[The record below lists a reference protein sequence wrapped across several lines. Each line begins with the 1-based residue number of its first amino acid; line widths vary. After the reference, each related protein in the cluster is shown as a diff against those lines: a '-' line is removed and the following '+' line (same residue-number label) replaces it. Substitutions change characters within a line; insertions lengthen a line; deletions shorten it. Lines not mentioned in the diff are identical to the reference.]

1 MCNHVFMGHADGVTC
16 MRCGL
21 RMTTDEYM
29 AYLKIAYH
37 NLTTLHRN
45 LVHDAGWFGNHE
57 QLGDWYNQISDQLDD
72 LTETGIALGIAEP
85 SIKDAVL
92 AYSGDIIT
100 CEPRELQET
109 LRMTQDIFHRII
121 DMMQDAEKTVPAA
134 IANKLQEYEYHWN
147 KEANYKIAHAI
158 GSAGR
163 GGPVVEDDDD

>member
-1 MCNHVFMGHADGVTC
+1 MNEFQ
-16 MRCGL
+16 RL
-21 RMTTDEYM
+21 L

-72 LTETGIALGIAEP
+72 LTETGITLGIAEP

-92 AYSGDIIT
+92 AYSGDVIT
-100 CEPRELQET
+100 CEPRELPET

-121 DMMQDAEKTVPAA
+121 NMMQDAEKTVPVAV
-134 IANKLQEYEYHWN
+134 ANKLQEYEYHWN
-147 KEANYKIAHAI
+147 KEANYKITHAI
-158 GSAGR
+158 GNAGR
-163 GGPVVEDDDD
+163 GGSTVEDDDD

>member
-1 MCNHVFMGHADGVTC
+1 MNEFQK
-16 MRCGL
+16 L
-21 RMTTDEYM
+21 L

-57 QLGDWYNQISDQLDD
+57 QLGDWYGQISDQLDD

-100 CEPRELQET
+100 CEPRELPET
-109 LRMTQDIFHRII
+109 LRMTQSTFHRII
-121 DMMQDAEKTVPAA
+121 DLMQDAEKTAPAA
-134 IANKLQEYEYHWN
+134 VANKLQEYEYHWN

-163 GGPVVEDDDD
+163 GGPTVEDDDD

>member
-1 MCNHVFMGHADGVTC
+1 MIIINNFQK
-16 MRCGL
+16 L
-21 RMTTDEYM
+21 L

-92 AYSGDIIT
+92 AYSGDVIS
-100 CEPRELQET
+100 CEPRELPET
-109 LRMTQDIFHRII
+109 LRIAQSILLQAS
-121 DMMQDAEKTVPAA
+121 DMMQAAEGNVPAA
-134 IANKLQEYEYHWN
+134 VANKLQEYEYHWN

>member
-1 MCNHVFMGHADGVTC
+1 MNEFQKI
-16 MRCGL
+16 L
-21 RMTTDEYM
+21 

-57 QLGDWYNQISDQLDD
+57 QLGDWYSQISDQLDD

-100 CEPRELQET
+100 CEPRELSET
-109 LRMTQDIFHRII
+109 LRTAQSIFHRVI
-121 DMMQDAEKTVPAA
+121 DLMQNAEKTVPAA
-134 IANKLQEYEYHWN
+134 VANKLQEYEYHWD

-158 GSAGR
+158 GNAGR
-163 GGPVVEDDDD
+163 GGPASVEDDDD

>member
-1 MCNHVFMGHADGVTC
+1 MNEVQK
-16 MRCGL
+16 L
-21 RMTTDEYM
+21 L

-72 LTETGIALGIAEP
+72 LTEAGIALGFAEP

-92 AYSGDIIT
+92 AYSGDVIT
-100 CEPRELQET
+100 CEPRELPET

-121 DMMQDAEKTVPAA
+121 DMMQDAEKAVPAA
-134 IANKLQEYEYHWN
+134 VANKLQEYEYHWN

-163 GGPVVEDDDD
+163 GGPASVEDDDD

>member
-1 MCNHVFMGHADGVTC
+1 
-16 MRCGL
+16 
-21 RMTTDEYM
+21 MTEYQKLL

-72 LTETGIALGIAEP
+72 LTEAGIALGYAEP

-92 AYSGDIIT
+92 AYSGDVIT
-100 CEPRELQET
+100 CEPRELPET

-134 IANKLQEYEYHWN
+134 VSNKLQEYEYHWN
-147 KEANYKIAHAI
+147 KEANYKFAHAI

>member
-1 MCNHVFMGHADGVTC
+1 
-16 MRCGL
+16 
-21 RMTTDEYM
+21 MTEFAKLL

-57 QLGDWYNQISDQLDD
+57 QLGEWYDQISDQLDD
-72 LTETGIALGIAEP
+72 LTETGIALGFAEP

-92 AYSGDIIT
+92 AYSGDVIT
-100 CEPRELQET
+100 CEPRELPET
-109 LRMTQDIFHRII
+109 LRTAQGIFHRVV

-134 IANKLQEYEYHWN
+134 VANKLQEYEYHWN

-158 GSAGR
+158 GNGESR

>member
-1 MCNHVFMGHADGVTC
+1 
-16 MRCGL
+16 
-21 RMTTDEYM
+21 MTDFQKLL

-57 QLGDWYNQISDQLDD
+57 QLGEWYGQISDQLDD
-72 LTETGIALGIAEP
+72 LTETGIALGFAEP

-92 AYSGDIIT
+92 AYSGDVIT
-100 CEPRELQET
+100 CEPRELPET
-109 LRMTQDIFHRII
+109 LRMTQGIFYRII
-121 DMMQDAEKTVPAA
+121 DLMQDAEKTVPAA

-158 GSAGR
+158 GNAGR
-163 GGPVVEDDDD
+163 GGPEVEGDDE

>member
-1 MCNHVFMGHADGVTC
+1 MNEVQK
-16 MRCGL
+16 L
-21 RMTTDEYM
+21 L

-45 LVHDAGWFGNHE
+45 LVRDAGWFGNHE

-92 AYSGDIIT
+92 AYSGDVIT
-100 CEPRELQET
+100 CEPRELPET

-134 IANKLQEYEYHWN
+134 VANKLQEYEYHWN
-147 KEANYKIAHAI
+147 KEANYKIAHAL
-158 GSAGR
+158 GSGTVR

>member
-1 MCNHVFMGHADGVTC
+1 MNEVQK
-16 MRCGL
+16 L
-21 RMTTDEYM
+21 L

-72 LTETGIALGIAEP
+72 MTETGIALGIAEP

-100 CEPRELQET
+100 CGPRELPET

>member
-1 MCNHVFMGHADGVTC
+1 
-16 MRCGL
+16 
-21 RMTTDEYM
+21 MTEYQKLL

-57 QLGDWYNQISDQLDD
+57 QLGDWYSQISDQLDD

-92 AYSGDIIT
+92 AYSGDVVT
-100 CEPRELQET
+100 CEPRELPET
-109 LRMTQDIFHRII
+109 LRMTQDILHRII

-134 IANKLQEYEYHWN
+134 VANKLQEYEYHWN

-158 GSAGR
+158 GNGTGR

>member
-1 MCNHVFMGHADGVTC
+1 MDNFQKLICF
-16 MRCGL
+16 
-21 RMTTDEYM
+21 
-29 AYLKIAYH
+29 LKIAYH
-37 NLTTLHRN
+37 NLTTLHRH

-92 AYSGDIIT
+92 AYSGDVIT
-100 CEPRELQET
+100 CEPRELPET

-147 KEANYKIAHAI
+147 KEANCKIAHAI

-163 GGPVVEDDDD
+163 GGPTVEDDDD

>member
-1 MCNHVFMGHADGVTC
+1 MNEVQK
-16 MRCGL
+16 L
-21 RMTTDEYM
+21 L

-92 AYSGDIIT
+92 AYSGDVIT
-100 CEPRELQET
+100 CEPRELPET

-134 IANKLQEYEYHWN
+134 VSNKLQEYEYHWN

-163 GGPVVEDDDD
+163 GGHVVEDDDD

>member
-1 MCNHVFMGHADGVTC
+1 MN
-16 MRCGL
+16 
-21 RMTTDEYM
+21 EYQKLICF
-29 AYLKIAYH
+29 LKIVYN

-57 QLGDWYNQISDQLDD
+57 QLGEWYGQISDQLDD
-72 LTETGIALGIAEP
+72 LTETGIALGFAEP

-92 AYSGDIIT
+92 AYSGDVIT
-100 CEPRELQET
+100 CEPRELSDT
-109 LRMTQDIFHRII
+109 LRIAKSILLQAA
-121 DMMQDAEKTVPAA
+121 DMMQAAEGTVPAA
-134 IANKLQEYEYHWN
+134 VANKLQEYEYHWN

>member
-1 MCNHVFMGHADGVTC
+1 
-16 MRCGL
+16 
-21 RMTTDEYM
+21 MTEYQKLL

-57 QLGDWYNQISDQLDD
+57 QLGDWYGQISDQLDD
-72 LTETGIALGIAEP
+72 LTETGIALGFAEP

-100 CEPRELQET
+100 CEPRELPET

-121 DMMQDAEKTVPAA
+121 DMMQDAEKTAPAA

-158 GSAGR
+158 GSTGR

>member
-1 MCNHVFMGHADGVTC
+1 MN
-16 MRCGL
+16 
-21 RMTTDEYM
+21 EYQKLL

-57 QLGDWYNQISDQLDD
+57 QLGDWYGQISDQLDD
-72 LTETGIALGIAEP
+72 LTETGITLGIAEP

-92 AYSGDIIT
+92 AYSGDVIT
-100 CEPRELQET
+100 CEPRELPET
-109 LRMTQDIFHRII
+109 LRMTQDIFHKII
-121 DMMQDAEKTVPAA
+121 DLMQDAEKTAPAA
-134 IANKLQEYEYHWN
+134 VANKLQEYEYHWN

-163 GGPVVEDDDD
+163 GGPASVEDDYD

>member
-1 MCNHVFMGHADGVTC
+1 MNEFQK
-16 MRCGL
+16 L
-21 RMTTDEYM
+21 L
-29 AYLKIAYH
+29 AYLKISYH

-57 QLGDWYNQISDQLDD
+57 QLGEWYGQISDQLDD
-72 LTETGIALGIAEP
+72 LTETGITMGCVEP

-100 CEPRELQET
+100 CEPRELPET

-121 DMMQDAEKTVPAA
+121 DMMQDAEKTAPAA

-163 GGPVVEDDDD
+163 GGPAVEDDDD

>member
-1 MCNHVFMGHADGVTC
+1 
-16 MRCGL
+16 
-21 RMTTDEYM
+21 MTEYQKLICF
-29 AYLKIAYH
+29 LKIAYH

-57 QLGDWYNQISDQLDD
+57 QLGDWYGQISDQLDD

-92 AYSGDIIT
+92 AYSSDIIT
-100 CEPRELQET
+100 CEPRELPET

-121 DMMQDAEKTVPAA
+121 DMMQDAEKTAPAA
-134 IANKLQEYEYHWN
+134 VANKLQEYEYHWN

-163 GGPVVEDDDD
+163 GGPVVVDDDD

>member
-1 MCNHVFMGHADGVTC
+1 MNEVQK
-16 MRCGL
+16 L
-21 RMTTDEYM
+21 L

-100 CEPRELQET
+100 CEPRELPET

-134 IANKLQEYEYHWN
+134 VANKLQEYEYHWN
-147 KEANYKIAHAI
+147 KEVNYKIAHAL
-158 GSAGR
+158 GNGAGR
-163 GGPVVEDDDD
+163 GGPATVEDDDD

>member
-1 MCNHVFMGHADGVTC
+1 MNEFQKLICF
-16 MRCGL
+16 
-21 RMTTDEYM
+21 
-29 AYLKIAYH
+29 LKIAYH

-57 QLGDWYNQISDQLDD
+57 QLGDWYSQISDQLDD
-72 LTETGIALGIAEP
+72 LVETGLSMGFAEP

-100 CEPRELQET
+100 CEPRELPET
-109 LRMTQDIFHRII
+109 LRITQNILLKAA
-121 DMMQDAEKTVPAA
+121 DMMRAAEGIVPAA
-134 IANKLQEYEYHWN
+134 AVNKLQEYEYYWN

-158 GSAGR
+158 GESAGR

>member
-1 MCNHVFMGHADGVTC
+1 MA
-16 MRCGL
+16 
-21 RMTTDEYM
+21 EYQKLL

-92 AYSGDIIT
+92 AYSGDVIT
-100 CEPRELQET
+100 CESRELPET

-134 IANKLQEYEYHWN
+134 IANNLQEYEYHWN

-158 GSAGR
+158 GSTGR
-163 GGPVVEDDDD
+163 GGPLVEDDDD

>member
-1 MCNHVFMGHADGVTC
+1 MNEVQK
-16 MRCGL
+16 L
-21 RMTTDEYM
+21 L

-72 LTETGIALGIAEP
+72 LTETGIALGFAEP

-92 AYSGDIIT
+92 TYSGDVIT
-100 CEPRELQET
+100 CEPRELPET
-109 LRMTQDIFHRII
+109 LRMTQGIFHRII
-121 DMMQDAEKTVPAA
+121 DLMQDAEKTVPAA

-158 GSAGR
+158 GSTGR
-163 GGPVVEDDDD
+163 GGSSPVEDDDD